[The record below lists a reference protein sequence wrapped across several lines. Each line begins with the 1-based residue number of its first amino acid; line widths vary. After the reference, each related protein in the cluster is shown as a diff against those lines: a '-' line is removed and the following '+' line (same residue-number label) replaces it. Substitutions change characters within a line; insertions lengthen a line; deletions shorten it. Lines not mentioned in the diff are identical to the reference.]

1 MLQLP
6 PAWLS
11 RNFDAAAADAA
22 RFARACMPAC
32 NNSTR
37 LVHRCRNSSHHVIP
51 TPVDQPCVPGA
62 ISLRNLTQSHRC
74 ISATSEYAKDVDCAG
89 AFHGGRAGRLQRQ
102 RADQREWPMV
112 AAPQLPGARPGCS
125 DLAGDA
131 GVCSPPQAGDPAG
144 EAPSHLRCALT
155 QHSGSLRELRPG
167 DGLGSPPSARF
178 TLLWAPPL
186 DKLCS
191 ECSIRANP
199 HEAICLHSM
208 HLYAV
213 SEMPRVCVGPLK
225 TYIAMA
231 KCQTGSKTMGFMG
244 ISMPASV
251 DNFTLTIEKDTSRIV
266 KKLAVPNS
274 RERY

>member
-1 MLQLP
+1 MVTCMLQLP

-11 RNFDAAAADAA
+11 RHFDAAADAA
-22 RFARACMPAC
+22 RCACACMPAC

-37 LVHRCRNSSHHVIP
+37 LMHRCRNSLHHVIP
-51 TPVDQPCVPGA
+51 TSVDQPCVPGA
-62 ISLRNLTQSHRC
+62 IPLRILTQSHRG
-74 ISATSEYAKDVDCAG
+74 ISATSEYANVDCAG

-155 QHSGSLRELRPG
+155 QHTASLRELRPG

-199 HEAICLHSM
+199 HEAIRLHSM

-213 SEMPRVCVGPLK
+213 MEMPRVCVCWPAE
-225 TYIAMA
+225 TFAMA
-231 KCQTGSKTMGFMG
+231 ECQTGSETTGFMG
-244 ISMPASV
+244 TSMPASV
-251 DNFTLTIEKDTSRIV
+251 DNFTLTKEKDTSRIV
-266 KKLAVPNS
+266 K
-274 RERY
+274 